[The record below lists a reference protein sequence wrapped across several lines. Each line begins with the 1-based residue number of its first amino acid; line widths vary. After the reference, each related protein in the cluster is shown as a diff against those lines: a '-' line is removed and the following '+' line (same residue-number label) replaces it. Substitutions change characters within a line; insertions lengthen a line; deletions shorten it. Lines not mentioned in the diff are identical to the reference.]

1 MITCATFVK
10 AINIAFLGIVYFAS
24 GASISYIYSK
34 YIFSEYDYEKGNIE
48 NIVWLFL
55 DIGLLMI
62 IVYIVRSI
70 IIHFERDSKYNFFN
84 GICGFNSKKIMEV
97 NGGIM
102 LTFSFL
108 MYLSEPLK
116 LKTKIIRENIF
127 TRVKLDLDALPSS
140 H

>member
-10 AINIAFLGIVYFAS
+10 AINIAFLGVVYFAS
-24 GASISYIYSK
+24 GTSISYIYSK
-34 YIFSEYDYEKGNIE
+34 YIFSEYDYEKGYGE

-108 MYLSEPLK
+108 MYVSEPLK
-116 LKTKIIRENIF
+116 LKTKIIRDNIF
-127 TRVKLDLDALPSS
+127 TQAKLDLGVLPSS

>member
-1 MITCATFVK
+1 MITCANFVK
-10 AINIAFLGIVYFAS
+10 AINIAFLGIAYFVGGGS
-24 GASISYIYSK
+24 VSYMFSK
-34 YIFSEYDYEKGNIE
+34 YIFSVYDYEKSNAE

-70 IIHFERDSKYNFFN
+70 IIHFERESKYNIFN
-84 GICGFNSKKIMEV
+84 GICGFNSKKILEV

-116 LKTKIIRENIF
+116 LKTRIIRDKIF
-127 TRVKLDLDALPSS
+127 T
-140 H
+140 